1 MDGGYRL
8 NPRSVRDDLEC
19 FCYVLAIVF
28 VLADSINVS
37 IIAGLLHLLEFVFS
51 LPPPHGLLLSYHQLK
66 NHDWYYSKR
75 TTRSWYDLEPSVA
88 LHGLYRP
95 GC

>member
-51 LPPPHGLLLSYHQLK
+51 LPPPMA
-66 NHDWYYSKR
+66 YYCHTISFG
-75 TTRSWYDLEPSVA
+75 T
-88 LHGLYRP
+88 
-95 GC
+95 